1 MNMANKTQDK
11 RMLEMTLLMT
21 PDKVNFS
28 GKVHG
33 GEILKLLDRVAYSCA
48 ARYSGHYVLT
58 VSVDGVVFKQP
69 VNVGDLVTFYAAV
82 NYVGKTSMEVGI
94 RVMAEDLKTNESRHC
109 VSCYFTMVAVDN
121 AGQPVAVKTISPE
134 SDSEKRRYREAIRRR
149 EVRLS
154 ARAGKGP
161 ASLSEK

>member
-1 MNMANKTQDK
+1 MDRQIVNKQ
-11 RMLEMTLLMT
+11 RLEMTLLMT

-58 VSVDGVVFKQP
+58 LSVDSVVFKQP

-82 NYVGKTSMEVGI
+82 NYVGKTSMEIGI
-94 RVMAEDLKTNESRHC
+94 RVMAEDLKTNKKRHC

-121 AGQPVAVKTISPE
+121 EGKPVAVKKLSPE
-134 SDSEKRRYREAIRRR
+134 SEPEKRRYREALRRR
-149 EVRLS
+149 GIRLS
-154 ARAGKGP
+154 GYMQK
-161 ASLSEK
+161 